1 MKNRLFLKKVN
12 KKLFLIFPM
21 LILLFFFSI
30 SSANAQQLKSGSLSI
45 NSNPSEA
52 KVYLDNDYKGKTPL
66 NLKNISTGQYSL
78 RMSLAGYEDWTSTVV
93 VLPILNVRISA
104 DLVPLPQEEKE
115 YGSISV
121 NSNPQEARVYLDN
134 AYKGN
139 TPINIRDVSTG
150 RHKLRIKLAGYE
162 DWVSEITV
170 SSSRVLRVSAD
181 LKSQEEQGSI
191 SINSDPQGADI
202 YLDDKYEGLTPLN
215 LQDIASGEYEV
226 KISLP
231 GHEEWVE
238 EVTVSP
244 SRTARVYA
252 ELESRPD
259 YGSIAIYCDQKD
271 AKVFLNGTYKKTI
284 TETPTVLEEIESGN
298 YEIVIIKDGFRA
310 WVQDIEVFIDETTSI
325 DAPMTEIF
333 R

>member
-12 KKLFLIFPM
+12 KKLFLIFPI

-284 TETPTVLEEIESGN
+284 TKTPTVLEEIESGN

-310 WVQDIEVFIDETTSI
+310 WVQDIEVFIDETTTV

>member
-12 KKLFLIFPM
+12 KKLFLIFPI

-30 SSANAQQLKSGSLSI
+30 SSANSQQLKSGSLSI
-45 NSNPSEA
+45 NSNPNEA